1 MTLILVR
8 QLAALGLF
16 ILDLVV
22 RAIRL
27 QLLLP
32 RTQRFTLWPSITVNA
47 YGEAAAAVTPGRLGG
62 DPARFLG
69 LRRAGVEVPEALAAL
84 GIDRIINWV
93 LVGAAA
99 VLLGVAF
106 AGGGAHAVERLLAL
120 TRKPQARLLVAA
132 ALVLALVSVALAR
145 RYRHRFPARLAL
157 PLADAVRRARDL
169 GSPVLAAATALTAV
183 SIVTRVAI
191 LPVLVAGHAGV
202 ALSAVVLGS
211 FALLYGQLLLP
222 TPAGAGGVE
231 LGFVAG
237 FAGVMSAGELAAL
250 LVAWRIYTLILGAA
264 LGGVLF
270 ARGGLGHLW
279 TSRRYRST
287 SDVNVRS
294 QE

>member
-1 MTLILVR
+1 MTLIVAR
-8 QLAALGLF
+8 QLAALSLF
-16 ILDLVV
+16 ALDLAV
-22 RAIRL
+22 RALRL

-32 RTQRFTLWPSITVNA
+32 RTRPFILWSAITVNA

-69 LRRAGVEVPEALAAL
+69 LRRAGADVPDALAAL
-84 GIDRIINWV
+84 GIDRIINWA

-99 VLLGVAF
+99 VFLGLAF
-106 AGGGAHAVERLLAL
+106 AGREAQAVERLFAVA
-120 TRKPQARLLVAA
+120 RRPQARLVVAA
-132 ALVLALVSVALAR
+132 ALVLAFVSVALAR
-145 RYRHRFPARLAL
+145 RLRYRFPARLAL

-169 GSPVLAAATALTAV
+169 GWPVVAAATALTAV
-183 SIVTRVAI
+183 SIVARVAI

-202 ALSAVVLGS
+202 ALGTVVLGS
-211 FALLYGQLLLP
+211 FALLYGQLFLP

-237 FAGVMSAGELAAL
+237 FAGVLSAGELAGL
-250 LVAWRIYTLILGAA
+250 LVAWRIYTLILGAT

-279 TSRRYRST
+279 TSRRYRPP
-287 SDVNVRS
+287 SDVNVQSRD
-294 QE
+294 